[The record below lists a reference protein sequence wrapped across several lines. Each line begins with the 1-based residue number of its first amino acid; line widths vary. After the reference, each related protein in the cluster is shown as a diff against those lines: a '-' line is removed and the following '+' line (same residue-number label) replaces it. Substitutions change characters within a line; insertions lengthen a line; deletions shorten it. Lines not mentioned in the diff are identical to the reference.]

1 MLKFVRSG
9 RKETTYSAGLHPV
22 IKAGLRADHGEHTVF
37 VPFRLESINTQHN
50 IGVLVSGN
58 GYSHGIVVTDPTK
71 EGKKFKITS
80 NVEKYNIYID
90 GQKYDGRELDFGQIY
105 TLSFSAELGTLVHLG
120 ASKLVT
126 ADFYQGIK
134 VFSERKIEGESIVAE
149 HTKWTT
155 KYGEEK
161 TKTLAAIE
169 AAKLVPV
176 QPKPATPLEPTPAPA
191 QPPAATPAQPSDGTP
206 AVTPTPAPATPTN
219 PAPAT
224 PAVPETPKNVNPN
237 IPNNNILELGEGDR
251 AKFGIYTFNLV
262 LSDNE
267 TQTSQSDGKGELKI
281 SVVKS
286 VPPVEGYIFYAT
298 DNDED
303 KGQPNYVAQTDKPV
317 KKPASETS
325 SDATANQPAVTEQ
338 PTVTQPQPVAP
349 ASPQPSGES
358 GQTEKPATTE
368 SGNNGAVTQPESPQG
383 TPPTSEAT
391 QPGNTE
397 SKESETPVATQ
408 PAPVNSET
416 ESPVAVTPAPAT
428 EGSQSEQNTGDV
440 AKPIE
445 NGSSEEIKP
454 KPENTETPAVTP
466 SETATPNAENTPK
479 ESEAQNGGA
488 NTAQPAAESEG
499 NKPAGETEQHSGT
512 AETNPPVTSGN
523 TENSE
528 TEDEEETAKE
538 QEAKG
543 MYTFNLE
550 NATEESVKSDGEGLT
565 VRAVAT
571 STPVVGYKL
580 IVKED
585 K

>member
-1 MLKFVRSG
+1 MLKFVRTG

-37 VPFRLESINTQHN
+37 IPFRLESINTQHN
-50 IGVLVSGN
+50 VGVLVSGN

-105 TLSFSAELGTLVHLG
+105 TLSCSAEFGTLIHLG
-120 ASKLVT
+120 ASKLVS
-126 ADFYQGIK
+126 ADFYQGIQ
-134 VFSERKIEGESIVAE
+134 VESEQRLLDSAVERLHTDWAE
-149 HTKWTT
+149 
-155 KYGEEK
+155 KYGAEK

-176 QPKPATPLEPTPAPA
+176 QPKPATPVEPT

-206 AVTPTPAPATPTN
+206 AA
-219 PAPAT
+219 
-224 PAVPETPKNVNPN
+224 PETPKNINPN

-286 VPPVEGYIFYAT
+286 NPPVAGYIFYAT
-298 DNDED
+298 DNEEER
-303 KGQPNYVAQTDKPV
+303 GQPNYVAQTDKPV

-325 SDATANQPAVTEQ
+325 SDTIGNQPAATEQ
-338 PTVTQPQPVAP
+338 PAVTQPQPVAP
-349 ASPQPSGES
+349 VSPQPTGES
-358 GQTEKPATTE
+358 GHTEKPVATE
-368 SGNNGAVTQPESPQG
+368 SGNQGAVAQPEATSPSGETAQ
-383 TPPTSEAT
+383 T
-391 QPGNTE
+391 GNTE
-397 SKESETPVATQ
+397 NAAATQ
-408 PAPVNSET
+408 PAPVNSES
-416 ESPVAVTPAPAT
+416 EYPVAVTPTPATAT
-428 EGSQSEQNTGDV
+428 EGSQSEQNAGEHTKPV
-440 AKPIE
+440 ASE
-445 NGSSEEIKP
+445 SSEEVKP
-454 KPENTETPAVTP
+454 KPETTEPPVVTP
-466 SETATPNAENTPK
+466 SETAAANVENTPK
-479 ESEAQNGGA
+479 ESEAQTGQVQP
-488 NTAQPAAESEG
+488 AQPATEYEG
-499 NKPAGETEQHSGT
+499 NKPTGETEQPNNGVASE
-512 AETNPPVTSGN
+512 ADPPVTSGN
-523 TENSE
+523 TENSGTE
-528 TEDEEETAKE
+528 EDEETIKD

-585 K
+585 E

>member
-1 MLKFVRSG
+1 MLKFVRTG

-37 VPFRLESINTQHN
+37 IPFRLESINTQHN
-50 IGVLVSGN
+50 VGVLVSGN

-105 TLSFSAELGTLVHLG
+105 TLSCSAEFGTLIHLG
-120 ASKLVT
+120 ASKLVS
-126 ADFYQGIK
+126 ADFYQGIQ
-134 VFSERKIEGESIVAE
+134 VESEQRLLDSAVERLHSDWLE
-149 HTKWTT
+149 
-155 KYGEEK
+155 KYGVEK

-176 QPKPATPLEPTPAPA
+176 QPKPATPVEPT
-191 QPPAATPAQPSDGTP
+191 QPPAATTAQPSDGTP
-206 AVTPTPAPATPTN
+206 AVTPTPAPATPAN

-224 PAVPETPKNVNPN
+224 PAAPETPKNINPN

-286 VPPVEGYIFYAT
+286 NPPVAGYIFYAT
-298 DNDED
+298 DNEEER
-303 KGQPNYVAQTDKPV
+303 GQPNYVAQTGKPV

-325 SDATANQPAVTEQ
+325 SDTTGNQPAATEQ
-338 PTVTQPQPVAP
+338 PAVTQPQPVAP
-349 ASPQPSGES
+349 VSPQPAGES
-358 GQTEKPATTE
+358 GQTEKPVATET
-368 SGNNGAVTQPESPQG
+368 GNQGVVAQPEATSPSGETAQ
-383 TPPTSEAT
+383 T
-391 QPGNTE
+391 GNTE
-397 SKESETPVATQ
+397 NTAATQ
-408 PAPVNSET
+408 PAPSNSET
-416 ESPVAVTPAPAT
+416 ESPVAVTPTPAPAT
-428 EGSQSEQNTGDV
+428 EGSQSEQNTGEHTKPV
-440 AKPIE
+440 A
-445 NGSSEEIKP
+445 SESNEEVKP
-454 KPENTETPAVTP
+454 KPETAEPPVVTP
-466 SETATPNAENTPK
+466 SETAAANVENTPK

-488 NTAQPAAESEG
+488 NAAQPATETEG
-499 NKPAGETEQHSGT
+499 NKPASETEQPNNGVVS
-512 AETNPPVTSGN
+512 ETNPPVTSGN
-523 TENSE
+523 TENSG
-528 TEDEEETAKE
+528 TEEDEETAKD

>member
-1 MLKFVRSG
+1 MLKFVRTG

-37 VPFRLESINTQHN
+37 IPFRLESINTQHN

-105 TLSFSAELGTLVHLG
+105 TLSCSAEFGTLIHLG
-120 ASKLVT
+120 ASKLVS
-126 ADFYQGIK
+126 ADFYQGIQ
-134 VFSERKIEGESIVAE
+134 VESEQRLLDSAVERLHSDWAE
-149 HTKWTT
+149 
-155 KYGEEK
+155 KYGAEK

-176 QPKPATPLEPTPAPA
+176 QPKPATPVEPT

-206 AVTPTPAPATPTN
+206 AVTPA

-224 PAVPETPKNVNPN
+224 PAAPTPAPETPKQVNPN
-237 IPNNNILELGEGDR
+237 IPNNNIFELGEGDR
-251 AKFGIYTFNLV
+251 AKLGIYTFSLV
-262 LSDNE
+262 TTPVGS
-267 TQTSQSDGKGELKI
+267 QTAQSDGAGELKV
-281 SVVKS
+281 SVVQS
-286 VPPVEGYIFYAT
+286 VPPVPGYIFFAT

-303 KGQPNYVAQTDKPV
+303 KGQPHYVAQTDKPA
-317 KKPASETS
+317 KKQSEASSENT
-325 SDATANQPAVTEQ
+325 NPQPAVTEQ
-338 PTVTQPQPVAP
+338 PSATQPVTETPV
-349 ASPQPSGES
+349 SPQPAGES
-358 GQTEKPATTE
+358 GQTEKPVVTE
-368 SGNNGAVTQPESPQG
+368 TGNQGAVAQPETTSPSGETAQ
-383 TPPTSEAT
+383 T
-391 QPGNTE
+391 GNTE
-397 SKESETPVATQ
+397 NAAATQ

-416 ESPVAVTPAPAT
+416 ETPAAVTPSPAPQNSET
-428 EGSQSEQNTGDV
+428 EHGNSEE
-440 AKPIE
+440 AKPVSPTPS
-445 NGSSEEIKP
+445 G
-454 KPENTETPAVTP
+454 TESPVVTP
-466 SETATPNAENTPK
+466 SETATPNTENTPK
-479 ESEAQNGGA
+479 ESEAQTGQVQP
-488 NTAQPAAESEG
+488 AQPATESEG
-499 NKPAGETEQHSGT
+499 NKPAGETAQPNNGAVS
-512 AETNPPVTSGN
+512 ETNPPVTSGN

-528 TEDEEETAKE
+528 TEEDEETAKD

-580 IVKED
+580 LVKED

>member
-1 MLKFVRSG
+1 MLKFVRTG

-37 VPFRLESINTQHN
+37 IPFRLESINTQHN
-50 IGVLVSGN
+50 VGVLVSGN

-105 TLSFSAELGTLVHLG
+105 TLSCSAEFGTLIHLG
-120 ASKLVT
+120 ASKLVS
-126 ADFYQGIK
+126 ADFYQGIQ
-134 VFSERKIEGESIVAE
+134 VESEQRLLDSAVERLHTDWAE
-149 HTKWTT
+149 
-155 KYGEEK
+155 KYGAEK

-176 QPKPATPLEPTPAPA
+176 QPKPATPVEPT
-191 QPPAATPAQPSDGTP
+191 QPPVVAPAQPSDGTP
-206 AVTPTPAPATPTN
+206 AVTPTPAPAIPAN

-224 PAVPETPKNVNPN
+224 PAAPETPKNINPN

-286 VPPVEGYIFYAT
+286 NPPVAGYIFYAT
-298 DNDED
+298 DNEEER
-303 KGQPNYVAQTDKPV
+303 GQPNYVAQTDKPV

-325 SDATANQPAVTEQ
+325 SDTTGNQPAATEQ
-338 PTVTQPQPVAP
+338 PAVTQPQPVAP
-349 ASPQPSGES
+349 VSPQPAGES
-358 GQTEKPATTE
+358 GQTEKPVATET
-368 SGNNGAVTQPESPQG
+368 GNQGAVAQPEATSPSGETAQ
-383 TPPTSEAT
+383 T
-391 QPGNTE
+391 GNTE
-397 SKESETPVATQ
+397 NTAATQ
-408 PAPVNSET
+408 PAPSNSET
-416 ESPVAVTPAPAT
+416 ESPAAVTPTPAPAT
-428 EGSQSEQNTGDV
+428 EGSQSEQNTGEHT
-440 AKPIE
+440 KPVE
-445 NGSSEEIKP
+445 SESSEEVKP
-454 KPENTETPAVTP
+454 KPETTEPPVVTP
-466 SETATPNAENTPK
+466 SETAAANVENTHK
-479 ESEAQNGGA
+479 ESEAQTGQVQP
-488 NTAQPAAESEG
+488 AQPATESEG
-499 NKPAGETEQHSGT
+499 NKPAGETEQPNNGVVS
-512 AETNPPVTSGN
+512 ETNPPVTSGN
-523 TENSE
+523 TENSG
-528 TEDEEETAKE
+528 TEEDEETAKD

>member
-1 MLKFVRSG
+1 MLKFVRTG

-37 VPFRLESINTQHN
+37 IPFRLESINTQHN
-50 IGVLVSGN
+50 VGVLVSGN
-58 GYSHGIVVTDPTK
+58 GYSHGIVVTDLTK

-105 TLSFSAELGTLVHLG
+105 TLSCSAEFGTLIHLG
-120 ASKLVT
+120 ASKLVS
-126 ADFYQGIK
+126 ADFYQGIQ
-134 VFSERKIEGESIVAE
+134 VESEQRLLDSAVERLHSDWLE
-149 HTKWTT
+149 
-155 KYGEEK
+155 KYGAEK

-176 QPKPATPLEPTPAPA
+176 QPKPATPVEPT

-206 AVTPTPAPATPTN
+206 AVTPTPAPAIPAN

-224 PAVPETPKNVNPN
+224 PAAPETPKNINPN

-286 VPPVEGYIFYAT
+286 NPPVAGYIFYAT
-298 DNDED
+298 DNEEER
-303 KGQPNYVAQTDKPV
+303 GQPNYVAQTDKPV
-317 KKPASETS
+317 KKHASETS
-325 SDATANQPAVTEQ
+325 SDTIGNQPSATEQ
-338 PTVTQPQPVAP
+338 PAVTQPQPVATV
-349 ASPQPSGES
+349 SPQPAGES
-358 GQTEKPATTE
+358 GQTEKPVATET
-368 SGNNGAVTQPESPQG
+368 GNQGAVAQPEATSPSGETAQ
-383 TPPTSEAT
+383 T
-391 QPGNTE
+391 GN
-397 SKESETPVATQ
+397 KENTAATQ
-408 PAPVNSET
+408 PAPVNSE
-416 ESPVAVTPAPAT
+416 S
-428 EGSQSEQNTGDV
+428 
-440 AKPIE
+440 
-445 NGSSEEIKP
+445 
-454 KPENTETPAVTP
+454 ETPAAATPNPAPQNSETEHHNSEEAKPVSPTPSGTEPPVVTP
-466 SETATPNAENTPK
+466 SETAAANVENTPK
-479 ESEAQNGGA
+479 ESEAQTGQVQP
-488 NTAQPAAESEG
+488 AQPATESEG
-499 NKPAGETEQHSGT
+499 NKPAGETEQPNNGVVS
-512 AETNPPVTSGN
+512 ETNPPVTSGN
-523 TENSE
+523 TENSG
-528 TEDEEETAKE
+528 TEEDEETAKD

>member
-1 MLKFVRSG
+1 MLKFVRTG

-37 VPFRLESINTQHN
+37 IPFRLESINTQHN
-50 IGVLVSGN
+50 VGVLVSGN

-105 TLSFSAELGTLVHLG
+105 TLSCSAEFGTLIHLG
-120 ASKLVT
+120 ASKLVS
-126 ADFYQGIK
+126 ADFYQGIQ
-134 VFSERKIEGESIVAE
+134 VESEQRLLDSAVERLHTDWAE
-149 HTKWTT
+149 
-155 KYGEEK
+155 KYGAEK

-176 QPKPATPLEPTPAPA
+176 QPKPATPVEPT
-191 QPPAATPAQPSDGTP
+191 QPPAVTPAQPSDGTP
-206 AVTPTPAPATPTN
+206 AVTPAPTPAPATPS
-219 PAPAT
+219 PAA
-224 PAVPETPKNVNPN
+224 PETPKQVNPN
-237 IPNNNILELGEGDR
+237 IPNNNIFELGEGDR
-251 AKFGIYTFNLV
+251 AKLGIYTFNLV
-262 LSDNE
+262 T
-267 TQTSQSDGKGELKI
+267 TQPGAQTVKSDGAGELT
-281 SVVKS
+281 VTPVQS
-286 VPPVEGYIFYAT
+286 VPPVPGYIFFAT

-303 KGQPNYVAQTDKPV
+303 KGQQHYVAQTDKHV

-325 SDATANQPAVTEQ
+325 SDTTGNQPAVTEQ
-338 PTVTQPQPVAP
+338 PATGTP
-349 ASPQPSGES
+349 ASPQPTGES
-358 GQTEKPATTE
+358 GQAEKPVATET
-368 SGNNGAVTQPESPQG
+368 GDQGAVAQPEATSPSGETAQ
-383 TPPTSEAT
+383 T
-391 QPGNTE
+391 GNTE
-397 SKESETPVATQ
+397 NAAATQ
-408 PAPVNSET
+408 PAPVNSES
-416 ESPVAVTPAPAT
+416 ESPAAVTPTPAPAT
-428 EGSQSEQNTGDV
+428 EGSQSEQNTGEHTKPV
-440 AKPIE
+440 ASE
-445 NGSSEEIKP
+445 SSEEVKP
-454 KPENTETPAVTP
+454 KPETTEHQVVTP
-466 SETATPNAENTPK
+466 SETTAANVENTPK
-479 ESEAQNGGA
+479 ESEAQTGQVQP
-488 NTAQPAAESEG
+488 AQPATESEG
-499 NKPAGETEQHSGT
+499 NKPAGETTQPNNGVVS
-512 AETNPPVTSGN
+512 ETNPPVTSSN

-528 TEDEEETAKE
+528 TGDEEETAKD

>member
-1 MLKFVRSG
+1 MLKFVRTG

-37 VPFRLESINTQHN
+37 IPFRLESINTQHN
-50 IGVLVSGN
+50 VGVLVSGN
-58 GYSHGIVVTDPTK
+58 GYSHGIIVTDPTK

-105 TLSFSAELGTLVHLG
+105 TLSCSAEFGTLIHLG
-120 ASKLVT
+120 ASKLVS
-126 ADFYQGIK
+126 ADFYQGIQ
-134 VFSERKIEGESIVAE
+134 VESEQRLLDSAVERLHSDWLE
-149 HTKWTT
+149 
-155 KYGEEK
+155 KYGVEK

-176 QPKPATPLEPTPAPA
+176 QPKPATPVEPT

-206 AVTPTPAPATPTN
+206 AVTPTPAPATPAN
-219 PAPAT
+219 PASAT
-224 PAVPETPKNVNPN
+224 PAAPETPKNINPN
-237 IPNNNILELGEGDR
+237 IPNNNIFELGEGDR
-251 AKFGIYTFNLV
+251 AKLGIYTFNLV
-262 LSDNE
+262 T
-267 TQTSQSDGKGELKI
+267 TQPGAQTVKSDGAGELI
-281 SVVKS
+281 VTPVQS
-286 VPPVEGYIFYAT
+286 VPPVPGYIFFAT

-303 KGQPNYVAQTDKPV
+303 KGQQHYVAQTDKPV

-325 SDATANQPAVTEQ
+325 SDTTGNQPAATEQ
-338 PTVTQPQPVAP
+338 PAVTQPQPVAP
-349 ASPQPSGES
+349 ASPQPAGES
-358 GQTEKPATTE
+358 GQTEKPVAAET
-368 SGNNGAVTQPESPQG
+368 GNQGAVAQPEATSPSG
-383 TPPTSEAT
+383 ETT
-391 QPGNTE
+391 QTGNTE
-397 SKESETPVATQ
+397 NAAATRPATVNSESETPAAVIPN
-408 PAPVNSET
+408 PAPQNSESEHGNSEEAKPLSPTPSGT
-416 ESPVAVTPAPAT
+416 ESPVA
-428 EGSQSEQNTGDV
+428 
-440 AKPIE
+440 
-445 NGSSEEIKP
+445 
-454 KPENTETPAVTP
+454 TP
-466 SETATPNAENTPK
+466 SETATPNTENTPK
-479 ESEAQNGGA
+479 ESEAQTGQVQP
-488 NTAQPAAESEG
+488 AQPATESEG
-499 NKPAGETEQHSGT
+499 NKPAGETTQPNNGAVS
-512 AETNPPVTSGN
+512 ETNPPVTSGN

-528 TEDEEETAKE
+528 TEEGEETAKD

>member
-1 MLKFVRSG
+1 MLKFVRTG

-37 VPFRLESINTQHN
+37 IPFRLESINTQHN
-50 IGVLVSGN
+50 VGVLVSGN

-105 TLSFSAELGTLVHLG
+105 TLSCSAEFGTLIHLG
-120 ASKLVT
+120 ASKLVS
-126 ADFYQGIK
+126 ADFYQGIQ
-134 VFSERKIEGESIVAE
+134 VESEQRLLDSAVERLHTDWAE
-149 HTKWTT
+149 
-155 KYGEEK
+155 KYGAEK

-169 AAKLVPV
+169 AAKLVPM
-176 QPKPATPLEPTPAPA
+176 QPKPATPVEPT

-206 AVTPTPAPATPTN
+206 AVTPTPAPATPAN

-224 PAVPETPKNVNPN
+224 PAAPETPKNINPN

-286 VPPVEGYIFYAT
+286 NPPVAGYIFYAT
-298 DNDED
+298 DNEEER
-303 KGQPNYVAQTDKPV
+303 GQPNYVAQTDKPV

-325 SDATANQPAVTEQ
+325 SDTTGNQPE
-338 PTVTQPQPVAP
+338 
-349 ASPQPSGES
+349 
-358 GQTEKPATTE
+358 TTE
-368 SGNNGAVTQPESPQG
+368 
-383 TPPTSEAT
+383 PP
-391 QPGNTE
+391 
-397 SKESETPVATQ
+397 V
-408 PAPVNSET
+408 
-416 ESPVAVTPAPAT
+416 
-428 EGSQSEQNTGDV
+428 
-440 AKPIE
+440 
-445 NGSSEEIKP
+445 
-454 KPENTETPAVTP
+454 VTP
-466 SETATPNAENTPK
+466 SETAAANVENTPK
-479 ESEAQNGGA
+479 ESEAQTGQVQP
-488 NTAQPAAESEG
+488 AQPATESEG
-499 NKPAGETEQHSGT
+499 NKPAGETEQPNNGVAS
-512 AETNPPVTSGN
+512 ETNPPVTSSN
-523 TENSE
+523 TENSG
-528 TEDEEETAKE
+528 TEEDEETAKD

-565 VRAVAT
+565 ARAVAT

>member
-1 MLKFVRSG
+1 MLKFVRTG

-37 VPFRLESINTQHN
+37 IPFRLESINTQHN
-50 IGVLVSGN
+50 VGVLVSGN
-58 GYSHGIVVTDPTK
+58 GYSHGIVVTDHTK

-134 VFSERKIEGESIVAE
+134 VFSERKLEGESIVAE

-176 QPKPATPLEPTPAPA
+176 QPKPATP
-191 QPPAATPAQPSDGTP
+191 
-206 AVTPTPAPATPTN
+206 
-219 PAPAT
+219 
-224 PAVPETPKNVNPN
+224 ETPKQVNPN

-286 VPPVEGYIFYAT
+286 NPPVAGYIFYAT
-298 DNDED
+298 DNEEER
-303 KGQPNYVAQTDKPV
+303 GQPNYVAQTDKPV

-325 SDATANQPAVTEQ
+325 SDTTGNQPAATEQPAVTQ
-338 PTVTQPQPVAP
+338 LQPVVP
-349 ASPQPSGES
+349 VSPQPAGES
-358 GQTEKPATTE
+358 GQTEKP
-368 SGNNGAVTQPESPQG
+368 
-383 TPPTSEAT
+383 
-391 QPGNTE
+391 
-397 SKESETPVATQ
+397 VAT
-408 PAPVNSET
+408 ET
-416 ESPVAVTPAPAT
+416 
-428 EGSQSEQNTGDV
+428 
-440 AKPIE
+440 
-445 NGSSEEIKP
+445 
-454 KPENTETPAVTP
+454 
-466 SETATPNAENTPK
+466 
-479 ESEAQNGGA
+479 
-488 NTAQPAAESEG
+488 EG
-499 NKPAGETEQHSGT
+499 NKPASETEQPSSA
-512 AETNPPVTSGN
+512 AETNTPVTRGN
-523 TENSE
+523 TENSG
-528 TEDEEETAKE
+528 TEDEEETAKK
-538 QEAKG
+538 QEANG
-543 MYTFNLE
+543 MYTFNLK
-550 NATEESVKSDGEGLT
+550 NTTEESVKSDGEGLT

-571 STPVVGYKL
+571 FTPVVGYKL

>member
-1 MLKFVRSG
+1 MLKFVRTG

-50 IGVLVSGN
+50 VGVLVSGN

-105 TLSFSAELGTLVHLG
+105 TLSCSAEFGTLIHLG
-120 ASKLVT
+120 ASKLVS
-126 ADFYQGIK
+126 ADFYQGIQ
-134 VFSERKIEGESIVAE
+134 VESEQRLLDSAVERLHSDWLE
-149 HTKWTT
+149 
-155 KYGEEK
+155 KYGAEK

-176 QPKPATPLEPTPAPA
+176 QPKPATPVEPT
-191 QPPAATPAQPSDGTP
+191 QPPAVTPAQPSDGTP
-206 AVTPTPAPATPTN
+206 AVTPSPAPAN
-219 PAPAT
+219 PVNPVPAT
-224 PAVPETPKNVNPN
+224 PAAPETPKQVNPN
-237 IPNNNILELGEGDR
+237 IPNNNIFELGEGDR

-262 LSDNE
+262 T
-267 TQTSQSDGKGELKI
+267 TQPGAQTVKSDGAGELTATP
-281 SVVKS
+281 VQS
-286 VPPVEGYIFYAT
+286 VPPVPGYIFFAT

-303 KGQPNYVAQTDKPV
+303 KGQQHYVAQTDKPV

-325 SDATANQPAVTEQ
+325 SDTAGNQPAATEQ
-338 PTVTQPQPVAP
+338 PAVTQPQPVAP
-349 ASPQPSGES
+349 VSPQPAGES
-358 GQTEKPATTE
+358 GQTEKPVATET
-368 SGNNGAVTQPESPQG
+368 GNQATVAQPEATSPSGETAQN
-383 TPPTSEAT
+383 
-391 QPGNTE
+391 GNTE
-397 SKESETPVATQ
+397 NTAAAQ
-408 PAPVNSET
+408 PAPVNPESET
-416 ESPVAVTPAPAT
+416 PAAVTPSPTTAPTT
-428 EGSQSEQNTGDV
+428 EGSQSGQGTGEQV
-440 AKPIE
+440 KPVTNE
-445 NGSSEEIKP
+445 SSEEAKP
-454 KPENTETPAVTP
+454 KSENTDSPAVTP
-466 SETATPNAENTPK
+466 HETVTPNTENKPK
-479 ESEAQNGGA
+479 ESEAQTGQ
-488 NTAQPAAESEG
+488 AQPVQPATESEG
-499 NKPAGETEQHSGT
+499 NKPAGETAQPNNGASP
-512 AETNPPVTSGN
+512 ETNPPVTSGN

-528 TEDEEETAKE
+528 TEEGEETAKD

-550 NATEESVKSDGEGLT
+550 DATEESVKSDGEGLT

-580 IVKED
+580 LVKED

>member
-149 HTKWTT
+149 HTKWTA

-176 QPKPATPLEPTPAPA
+176 QPKPATPVEPTPAPA
-191 QPPAATPAQPSDGTP
+191 QPPAATPA
-206 AVTPTPAPATPTN
+206 N

-317 KKPASETS
+317 KKPAPETS
-325 SDATANQPAVTEQ
+325 SDTAANQPAVSEQ
-338 PTVTQPQPVAP
+338 PTVTQPQPVAL

-358 GQTEKPATTE
+358 GQTEKPVTTE

-383 TPPTSEAT
+383 THPTSENS
-391 QPGNTE
+391 QSGNSESGNTE
-397 SKESETPVATQ
+397 PKESETPVVTQ
-408 PAPVNSET
+408 PAPANSET
-416 ESPVAVTPAPAT
+416 ESPAVATPAPATAT
-428 EGSQSEQNTGDV
+428 EGSQSEQNTGEV
-440 AKPIE
+440 AKPVE
-445 NGSSEEIKP
+445 NGSSEEVKP
-454 KPENTETPAVTP
+454 KPENTETPVVTP

-499 NKPAGETEQHSGT
+499 NKPAGETEQPSDT

-528 TEDEEETAKE
+528 PKDEEENPKK
-538 QEAKG
+538 QEAG
-543 MYTFNLE
+543 GIYTFNLE

-571 STPVVGYKL
+571 STPAVGYKL
-580 IVKED
+580 IIKED

>member
-71 EGKKFKITS
+71 GGKKFKITS

-176 QPKPATPLEPTPAPA
+176 QPKPATPVEPTPAPA
-191 QPPAATPAQPSDGTP
+191 QPPAATPA
-206 AVTPTPAPATPTN
+206 N

-317 KKPASETS
+317 KKPAPETS
-325 SDATANQPAVTEQ
+325 SDTAANQPEVSEQ

-358 GQTEKPATTE
+358 GQTENPATTE

-391 QPGNTE
+391 QPGNSESGNTE
-397 SKESETPVATQ
+397 LKESEAAAATQ
-408 PAPVNSET
+408 PAPANSET
-416 ESPVAVTPAPAT
+416 ESTAAVIPAPAT
-428 EGSQSEQNTGDV
+428 EGSQSEQNTGEV
-440 AKPIE
+440 AKPVE
-445 NGSSEEIKP
+445 SGSSEEVKP
-454 KPENTETPAVTP
+454 KPENNESPVVTP

-499 NKPAGETEQHSGT
+499 NKPAGETEQPSGT

-528 TEDEEETAKE
+528 TEDEEETAKG

-543 MYTFNLE
+543 MYTFNLK